1 MDPRINEDYRR
12 HQLVAAGRVRGFA
25 GKAWKDGVCVFEA
38 NGDSLLGVHAS
49 LKVGVDQLLAERA
62 RVNLS
67 PTIEAY
73 VDALRNL
80 RPSLSDKHVAM
91 LKAHSRAPDRSLTA
105 NQLAKAAGYAN
116 YNAVNLQYG
125 LVGKLL
131 WEELPT
137 TLPAAEAGNPI
148 FTFAIAEA
156 GNRDGPEDQWVW
168 QMRTEVAAAVK
179 EVGLK

>member
-1 MDPRINEDYRR
+1 M
-12 HQLVAAGRVRGFA
+12 
-25 GKAWKDGVCVFEA
+25 FEA
-38 NGDSLLGVHAS
+38 HGDSLSGVHAS

-62 RVNLS
+62 SANLS
-67 PTIEAY
+67 PSVQAY
-73 VDALRNL
+73 VDALRNI

-91 LKAHSRAPDRSLTA
+91 LKAHARAPDRSLTA
-105 NQLAKAAGYAN
+105 TQLAKAAGYAN
-116 YNAVNLQYG
+116 HSAVNLQYG

-137 TLPAAEAGNPI
+137 TLPAARDGSPM
-148 FTFAIAEA
+148 FTFAIADA

-179 EVGLK
+179 EAGLK